1 MGLHLVNGLL
11 TGLHEPRT
19 MHLAMIEALVGK
31 EYLEVAYPEVRR
43 HLYLWHDFVDLH
55 LLLP

>member
-1 MGLHLVNGLL
+1 
-11 TGLHEPRT
+11 

-43 HLYLWHDFVDLH
+43 QLYLWHDFVDLH